1 METINENLTTVAQK
15 HEFKFEEYLVF
26 YFDILGQKEL
36 LKNLKVDDHG
46 NNGDVNKIFS
56 CIVEFNARMNRLLKK
71 AKELSLNLIEGSTIF
86 ATEDDK
92 RKVLNSIEQMEVGLQ
107 QFSDLTMI
115 YVKIGTPAVWFIS
128 FIILLEISTLMTFQ
142 MANGFIVR
150 GSVVRGMG
158 CKLENNCLYG
168 PVLYEANEIETQI
181 AQWGRMVFSLEAYK
195 FFKEITIIARRCG
208 IKEDSDIVY
217 GIENL
222 IKKDIDGALYLDY
235 LAPEMMR
242 FFKKQGLGSDNVLEA
257 QKAGLKYIVEQKKK
271 FGDTDDALSK
281 GRKLALRYKIMEYYW
296 ISRMNEWS
304 DEEKVRKILGE

>member
-15 HEFKFEEYLVF
+15 HEFKLEEYVVF

-36 LKNLKVDDHG
+36 LKNLNVDDHG
-46 NNGDVNKIFS
+46 NNGDINKIFS
-56 CIVEFNARMNRLLKK
+56 CIVEFNARLKK
-71 AKELSLNLIEGSTIF
+71 LMEDAKNLTIESVKSTALF
-86 ATEDDK
+86 KSDEG
-92 RKVLNSIEQMEVGLQ
+92 REKVLRSIDQMELGLQ
-107 QFSDLTMI
+107 QFSDLTII
-115 YVKIGTPAVWFIS
+115 YVKTGTPAVWFIS

-271 FGDTDDALSK
+271 FGDTEDALSK

-304 DEEKVRKILGE
+304 DEGAVKKILGE